1 MSLKKYRAL
10 LEVVDSGSLTRAAEK
25 LHYTQPGISHM
36 ILSLEEEFG
45 FPLLNRGKNGVTPTA
60 EAEKLLTWM
69 RQIVNGEDKLKE
81 TVQQIHGMAVGV
93 IRIGCFYS
101 LSIHLLPAI
110 VAEFTERYPGIELQ
124 LYVGEHGELTKWLH
138 EGRVDLAL
146 MSLPVPEDFPFTPLF
161 DDPIYAVL
169 PVGHPLTEREAVTPQ
184 ELVSYPFIMQYF
196 GSDEDV
202 NRVLDAERLKANVRF
217 RVRGDEAIQSMVAKG
232 LGVTLAPELVLSH
245 MPEGLALRP
254 LLPPYHRTLGI
265 TLPGTGSAAPALRQ
279 LEDFII
285 RYCAER
291 ERRGVYSGQ
300 KM

>member
-10 LEVVDSGSLTRAAEK
+10 LEAVDSGSLTRAAEK

-45 FPLLNRGKNGVTPTA
+45 FPLLVRGKSGVTATT
-60 EAEKLLTWM
+60 EAEKLLVWM

-81 TVQQIHGMAVGV
+81 TVQQIHGMDVGV

-138 EGRVDLAL
+138 EGRIDLAL
-146 MSLPVPEDFPFTPLF
+146 MSLPVPEDFRFTPLF

-169 PVGHPLTEREAVTPQ
+169 PEGHPLTEQETVTPA
-184 ELVSYPFIMQYF
+184 ELVRYPFIIQYF
-196 GSDEDV
+196 GSDEDA
-202 NRVLDAERLKANVRF
+202 NRVLDAEKLQPNVRF

-245 MPEGLALRP
+245 MPDGLALRP
-254 LLPPYHRTLGI
+254 LSPAYHRTLGI
-265 TLPGTGSAAPALRQ
+265 ALPGDGGAAPALRQ
-279 LEDFII
+279 LEDFIV
-285 RYCAER
+285 RYCAAR
-291 ERRGVYSGQ
+291 ES
-300 KM
+300 